1 MSLDL
6 QKAFGFCQEN
16 IDNGTNDGGSG
27 EIPSTRA
34 VEYDD
39 FGDFEAPTRTTL
51 HDQNTAKSS
60 SKADGKS
67 VSTQA
72 KEWPNTISESI
83 EQPEQDASSA
93 SLDEDWGDFIDN
105 PQERSLEQRTYE
117 GTSDSYDDQMVER
130 DFRSLLSA
138 GVSGPREAEDAVS
151 KVPPT
156 ACGAIESR
164 TAKQAVEKPLP
175 TTGPAATIQ
184 APPPSNIP
192 PPSTLLLLIATLL
205 QSLPAEL
212 KVLIAGLKSP
222 TAQSIDIDQAN
233 VDEVKLRLSFIR
245 AIARIIAG
253 RKLRWK
259 RDTHLSQSMK
269 IGPASA
275 GRLGGMK
282 LTGIDRTESRRED
295 QEAAEVVRIWQQ
307 HVGSLKAGVASA
319 KSHMAGLELA
329 VPEIAE
335 NMPVRVGKLAEGA
348 LTAPRCCVLC
358 GLKREERV
366 EKVDVN
372 VLDSFG
378 EWWTEHWGHY
388 DCKMFWEKHESSL
401 QQRR

>member
-6 QKAFGFCQEN
+6 QKSFGYCQESN
-16 IDNGTNDGGSG
+16 ENGTKDGGS
-27 EIPSTRA
+27 EDA
-34 VEYDD
+34 ENDD
-39 FGDFEAPTRTTL
+39 FGDFEEPISTTL
-51 HDQNTAKSS
+51 HDQTTAKSGS
-60 SKADGKS
+60 RVGTKGA
-67 VSTQA
+67 STQA
-72 KEWPNTISESI
+72 TEWRNIISEDI
-83 EQPEQDASSA
+83 EQREQGVFSA
-93 SLDEDWGDFIDN
+93 NLDEDWGDFVDN
-105 PQERSLEQRTYE
+105 PQERSLEGGTNGE
-117 GTSDSYDDQMVER
+117 GLESHDNRSVER
-130 DFRSLLSA
+130 GSKSSPSA
-138 GVSGPREAEDAVS
+138 GVSYPREVEDIITTVS
-151 KVPPT
+151 PT
-156 ACGAIESR
+156 ASGVIESR
-164 TAKQAVEKPLP
+164 TAKQAIAPIV
-175 TTGPAATIQ
+175 Q

-192 PPSTLLLLIATLL
+192 PPSTLLLLTATLL

-212 KVLIAGLKSP
+212 KVLLAGLKSP
-222 TAQSIDIDQAN
+222 IAQPIDMDQAN
-233 VDEVKLRLSFIR
+233 VDEVKLRMSFIR

-282 LTGIDRTESRRED
+282 LTGIDRTESRREN
-295 QEAAEVVRIWQQ
+295 QEAAEVVRIYQQ
-307 HVGSLKAGVASA
+307 HVGSLRAGVASA
-319 KSHMAGLELA
+319 KPHIVGLDLA

-388 DCKMFWEKHESSL
+388 DCQRFWEKHESSL

>member
-1 MSLDL
+1 MSQDL
-6 QKAFGFCQEN
+6 QKAFGYFQESN
-16 IDNGTNDGGSG
+16 ENGAKEGNSDDA
-27 EIPSTRA
+27 EN
-34 VEYDD
+34 DD
-39 FGDFEAPTRTTL
+39 FGDFEEPVQTTL
-51 HDQNTAKSS
+51 HDQTTAESGS
-60 SKADGKS
+60 RMGSKGA
-67 VSTQA
+67 STQA
-72 KEWPNTISESI
+72 IEWRNIVSENI
-83 EQPEQDASSA
+83 EQREQGVFSA
-93 SLDEDWGDFIDN
+93 NLDEDWGDFVDN
-105 PQERSLEQRTYE
+105 PQQRSLEG
-117 GTSDSYDDQMVER
+117 GTN
-130 DFRSLLSA
+130 
-138 GVSGPREAEDAVS
+138 GVGSEPHDNPSVKRAAAASNPREVEDIISIVS
-151 KVPPT
+151 PT
-156 ACGAIESR
+156 ASVATESR
-164 TAKQAVEKPLP
+164 TAKQAIAPIV
-175 TTGPAATIQ
+175 Q

-205 QSLPAEL
+205 QTLPAEL
-212 KVLIAGLKSP
+212 KVLLAGLKSP
-222 TAQSIDIDQAN
+222 VTQPIDIDQAN
-233 VDEVKLRLSFIR
+233 VDEVKLRISFIR

-295 QEAAEVVRIWQQ
+295 QEAAEVVQVWQQ
-307 HVGSLKAGVASA
+307 HVGSLRAGVASA
-319 KSHMAGLELA
+319 KSHIVGLDLA

-335 NMPVRVGKLAEGA
+335 NMSVKVGKLAEGA

-378 EWWTEHWGHY
+378 EWWTEHWGHL
-388 DCKMFWEKHESSL
+388 DCQRFWEKHESSL